1 MKKRKTRRKAARRV
15 RRSVRR
21 RSSFKTRCKCKGKR
35 RPGRYAKFV
44 AKMWNKN
51 RAYYMHLKRTKG
63 IGAPT
68 KLIVKAA
75 IAAGIVK
82 K

>member
-1 MKKRKTRRKAARRV
+1 MKRRKTRRKAARRV

-21 RSSFKTRCKCKGKR
+21 RSGYKMRCKGKR
-35 RPGRYAKFV
+35 QPGRYAKFV